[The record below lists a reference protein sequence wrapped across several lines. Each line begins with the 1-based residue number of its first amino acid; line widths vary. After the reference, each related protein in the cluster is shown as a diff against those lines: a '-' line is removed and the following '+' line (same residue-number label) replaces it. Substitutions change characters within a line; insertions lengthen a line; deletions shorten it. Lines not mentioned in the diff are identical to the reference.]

1 MSTEPVVHELK
12 IEALVRGPRYQ
23 IRKKLDNRQV
33 ASLVNA
39 YRQGAV
45 VPPVLVAQVGDA
57 LILVDGYHRVE
68 ALLTLEEEHVRAV
81 IVQAEEKEARW
92 LSARANLTHG
102 VRLKHR
108 EVFSAFQAYIKA
120 RKFIDENGELKSYR
134 TIAVEMGGVRGHTT
148 IREWMKKYHPA
159 IFRHMGGAE
168 EWKGKGGHLTYTED
182 PQRVFTGQAL
192 ERLTQARAAFQGIT
206 EQDRRAEVI
215 TRMEELLQ
223 EMKEG
228 KFDPLAPPE
237 PESDF

>member
-1 MSTEPVVHELK
+1 MSTEPVTRDLK

-23 IRKKLDNRQV
+23 IRKKLDSGQV
-33 ASLVNA
+33 SSLVNA
-39 YRQGAV
+39 YRQGAA
-45 VPPVLVAQVGDA
+45 VPPVLVAQVGTA
-57 LILVDGYHRVE
+57 LILVDGYHRVK

-92 LSARANLTHG
+92 LSAKANLTHG

-134 TIAVEMGGVRGHTT
+134 TIAVEMGGVRGYTT

-159 IFRHMGGAE
+159 IFKRMGGAE
-168 EWKGKGGHLTYTED
+168 EWKGTGGLTYTED
-182 PQRVFTGQAL
+182 PQRLFTGQAL

-206 EQDRRAEVI
+206 EQDRRIEVI
-215 TRMEELLQ
+215 SRMEELLQ
-223 EMKEG
+223 EMKDG

-237 PESDF
+237 AESDF